1 MFDLNPSNDRNKIMA
16 EAAKNHEKI
25 VKVLQ
30 ELKREFLLLLKV
42 NEFARSIE
50 NMLAGREMG
59 VYRDVAQEC
68 VNNMGFPWYRRWY
81 YFFKMWWAN

>member
-1 MFDLNPSNDRNKIMA
+1 MGNRSSLFDLNPSSDRNKIMK
-16 EAAKNHEKI
+16 EAAKNHERI

-50 NMLAGREMG
+50 NMMSGR
-59 VYRDVAQEC
+59 
-68 VNNMGFPWYRRWY
+68 
-81 YFFKMWWAN
+81 

>member
-1 MFDLNPSNDRNKIMA
+1 MK
-16 EAAKNHEKI
+16 EAAKNHERI

-50 NMLAGREMG
+50 NMMSGR
-59 VYRDVAQEC
+59 
-68 VNNMGFPWYRRWY
+68 
-81 YFFKMWWAN
+81 